1 MRTKDPQGHADPQPL
16 HPLEL
21 RVLLV
26 AADGPVHGYRIVKAI
41 EELEGGRLTLYP
53 ANLYRRIRD
62 LTARGLLEEVSPPPN
77 DEPGGRPRTYFEI
90 TKLGR
95 EVVREDVARMQD
107 LVRHA
112 RKAMSAG

>member
-1 MRTKDPQGHADPQPL
+1 MRTSDARDPADFQPL

-26 AADGPVHGYRIVKAI
+26 AADGPVHGYRIVKAV
-41 EELEGGRLTLYP
+41 EDLGDGRFALYP

-62 LTARGLLEEVSPPPN
+62 LTARRLLAEVPPPQ
-77 DEPGGRPRTYFEI
+77 DSAAGGRPRTYFEI
-90 TKLGR
+90 TGLGR
-95 EVVREDVARMQD
+95 EVVRAEITRMQE
-107 LVRHA
+107 LVRQA